1 MTSFPPRDRGLDHAQ
16 ETVIAARVFETGSG
30 PLTLHILPT
39 PDETPSMTY
48 RFLDAA
54 GDVVE
59 SLTTYGVDTV
69 QALLFCLAAAGDRL
83 RVLDPE
89 ASFAQTG
96 VAGLPITE
104 LGDPVVWRAVVTMP
118 AGEAPEG

>member
-1 MTSFPPRDRGLDHAQ
+1 MTSFPPRDRGLDDAR

-30 PLTLHILPT
+30 PLTLHILSA

-69 QALLFCLAAAGDRL
+69 QALLFCLTAAGDRL
-83 RVLDPE
+83 RAHAPE
-89 ASFAQTG
+89 ASFSQTG
-96 VAGLPITE
+96 TAGLPITE
-104 LGDPVVWRAVVTMP
+104 FVDPAVWRAVVTMP